1 MTTDNCQ
8 APYFALETRLF
19 TVRCNRYV
27 NYSFGVFRMASRAAK
42 QALRNGW
49 SLERNP
55 PLGLG
60 QRRQIFPPIVELC
73 GARVG
78 MIGHILAAS
87 GAPPFCRKTVIPAAP
102 ECVIARTSRTSPPR
116 GSAP

>member
-1 MTTDNCQ
+1 
-8 APYFALETRLF
+8 
-19 TVRCNRYV
+19 
-27 NYSFGVFRMASRAAK
+27 
-42 QALRNGW
+42 
-49 SLERNP
+49 
-55 PLGLG
+55 
-60 QRRQIFPPIVELC
+60 
-73 GARVG
+73 